1 MITSD
6 NKTILKF
13 SERNLAVLV
22 FSLFFSWLLA
32 IPFEGQTLYLLLAHY
47 NIDFSDY
54 IFKSIAAHLAGLIS
68 CSFYVKNM
76 KSAKLL
82 VIVSIAVCIAGTS
95 SFFLKPSLLWDVSLV
110 ISSFAAGASVSAW
123 AFYFKELTETNE
135 RIKMAADGLIFS
147 NILMIFI
154 NVVSANVSVYAG
166 LIVSVILLIA
176 GFVFAFKLS
185 SICINE
191 KSSMSSGIN
200 ITKTVML
207 LCIFIIIITINS
219 GLMYQVINPNF
230 SHLEK
235 LVSWYWALPY
245 ITAIIIM
252 RNLSGSKRT
261 YMLYVAIAM
270 MGLGFVSFLVLES
283 SAMSYI
289 LIDTL
294 MLGSFGIFDLFW
306 WSIIG
311 EMLDYASN
319 PSRLLGV
326 VLSSNVIGVLAGGM
340 TGSFIYN
347 SSDNKLNASLLALVV
362 VFIILIILPV
372 LHNQLSLLLKNHAY
386 IESVKEKEKKN
397 EKEPVPLLL
406 QKLTDRERQVAEL
419 LLQGRTYKMIAE
431 ELYLSE
437 NTVKTHIKNIY
448 SKLNIQSK
456 TDLIKMLNNKTD

>member
-1 MITSD
+1 MITLD
-6 NKTILKF
+6 NKTILKL

-47 NIDFSDY
+47 NIDFTDY

-76 KSAKLL
+76 KSARRL
-82 VIVSIAVCIAGTS
+82 VIVSIAVCVAGAS
-95 SFFLKPSLLWDVSLV
+95 SFFFKPSLIWDISLI

-123 AFYFKELTETNE
+123 AFYFKELTKTNE

-147 NILMIFI
+147 NILMICI
-154 NVVSANVSVYAG
+154 NVVSANVSVYGG
-166 LIVSVILLIA
+166 LIIAMAMLSVGLI
-176 GFVFAFKLS
+176 FAFKLPSMCIKEEDCVSS
-185 SICINE
+185 SI
-191 KSSMSSGIN
+191 N
-200 ITKTVML
+200 IAKPMIL

-230 SHLEK
+230 AHLEE

-245 ITAIIIM
+245 IAAIVIM

-270 MGLGFVSFLVLES
+270 MGLGFVSFLVLKS
-283 SAMSYI
+283 SSISYI

-294 MLGSFGIFDLFW
+294 MLSSFGIFDLFW

-311 EMLDYASN
+311 EMLDYTSN
-319 PSRLLGV
+319 PSRLLGI
-326 VLSSNVIGVLAGGM
+326 VLSSNVLGVLAGGM
-340 TGSFIYN
+340 TGSVIYN
-347 SSDNKLNASLLALVV
+347 SVDSKLNASLLALVV

-372 LHNQLSLLLKNHAY
+372 LHNQLSILLRNHAY
-386 IESVKEKEKKN
+386 IESVREKKKEKEKV
-397 EKEPVPLLL
+397 ELIFL
-406 QKLTDRERQVAEL
+406 KLTDRERQVAEL

-448 SKLNIQSK
+448 SKFNIQSK
-456 TDLIKMLNNKTD
+456 TELIKMLNK